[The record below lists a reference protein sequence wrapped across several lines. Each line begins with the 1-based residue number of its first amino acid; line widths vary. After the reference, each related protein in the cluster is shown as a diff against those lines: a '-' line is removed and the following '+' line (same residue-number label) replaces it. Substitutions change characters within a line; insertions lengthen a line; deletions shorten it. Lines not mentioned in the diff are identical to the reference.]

1 VAQIEDFEQ
10 FGDKRAIV
18 GRVLHAGHPVAS
30 RLMGSPAPDHFR
42 NPVTYFSESGAA
54 APTCACGC
62 GETVSG
68 SRAFVPGHD
77 QKAIHARISKQWG
90 STISFIEWFD
100 ATYPDSND

>member
-1 VAQIEDFEQ
+1 VA
-10 FGDKRAIV
+10 R
-18 GRVLHAGHPVAS
+18 
-30 RLMGSPAPDHFR
+30 RLVGSPAPDHFR

-54 APTCACGC
+54 APVCACGC

-90 STISFIEWFD
+90 STLGFIEWFD
-100 ATYPDSND
+100 TTYPDSSELTAA